1 VPIRTSPAASPRWR
15 SAIPALRVPMRYR
28 QQRTRLVWHETYMLA
43 SIYGRAQSINS
54 CISPT
59 SVRLTEYEG
68 EGDNEELFTGVVV
81 DV

>member
-1 VPIRTSPAASPRWR
+1 
-15 SAIPALRVPMRYR
+15 
-28 QQRTRLVWHETYMLA
+28 MLA
-43 SIYGRAQSINS
+43 SIYGRAQSINT

-59 SVRLTEYEG
+59 SVRLTEYES